1 MAGRRRSRGRRREG
15 DPQPRNAGIQGLRI
29 CRSAY
34 RRRNGGHHPPFR
46 PRTPGRPAA
55 PGQPRAT
62 AQRQGRAACSAAG
75 RRRRAHDRAAHA
87 AQTRP
92 QTAPRQGPG
101 ADSAE
106 RVRSRTGQGPVVSR
120 GRFGRIFEARLWF
133 HTCEGQ
139 AHRLSLY
146 PPSLQSFIIGSV
158 RALVGRMR
166 FVCLWRMVAAGMLCA
181 GALAAG
187 TQDSEFNVNNQYT
200 VETVVVTGDG
210 WSTDV
215 GADRSGKISS
225 PLRKDIL
232 AIIGEK
238 LNPATL
244 DDLGRRLR
252 KEFHARAVEHRIFRG
267 KVPDSVQVV
276 FEVQAR
282 PARFDVAIPK
292 FLYQARQGWSGAVE
306 GTAIVKHNGLTVG
319 LVSDGDELA
328 ERYSGITAWYQNSRA
343 GSDRVRFGVEYGTY
357 HEEWNGSTL
366 AALPASRPQMEPPA
380 WPAESDLYRSRQ
392 FVEPEVTF
400 QVSRPL
406 SLSVG
411 ASFESLED
419 QYPAVHTQTANA
431 ATAALRYHQ
440 RREGS
445 DSLEDFDAG
454 YDVRLASRALAGDLV
469 YARH

>member
-1 MAGRRRSRGRRREG
+1 
-15 DPQPRNAGIQGLRI
+15 
-29 CRSAY
+29 
-34 RRRNGGHHPPFR
+34 
-46 PRTPGRPAA
+46 
-55 PGQPRAT
+55 
-62 AQRQGRAACSAAG
+62 
-75 RRRRAHDRAAHA
+75 
-87 AQTRP
+87 
-92 QTAPRQGPG
+92 
-101 ADSAE
+101 
-106 RVRSRTGQGPVVSR
+106 
-120 GRFGRIFEARLWF
+120 
-133 HTCEGQ
+133 
-139 AHRLSLY
+139 
-146 PPSLQSFIIGSV
+146 
-158 RALVGRMR
+158 MR

-328 ERYSGITAWYQNSRA
+328 ERYSGITARYQNSRA

-469 YARH
+469 YARHRWEFRYTLTRGKQVLIEDMTAGMIAGRGPMFERFVLGNSSTLRGWSKYDLDPLGGNRMIHNTVEYRYGVFQVFYDSGAIWEAGQGVEDRNSAGIGLRHGAFSASIAFPLRDGHIDPVFMLGMNY